1 MGAVASAVSSAV
13 SSVVESVGDAVE
25 SVGQAVGEAAES
37 VGNAVGEAAEEIG
50 NAIGEGAEA
59 VGDFGEHVD
68 KVVDKHVPG
77 GWMTVGLVAGT
88 IATAG
93 ALGAGSFGT
102 FGAGTASQAAS
113 AASAATTFAGASS
126 STVASVA
133 TGVLQSAATGALKG
147 AAVGGIRAAL
157 EGDDIWDGVVS
168 GAGSGALGGAIG
180 GVNQLL
186 PFNPYVEQA
195 MGNVVKSA
203 AMGNLDKSL
212 DKILFNAAAGYAG
225 DQLGI
230 SPSVAV
236 PAANLARAAAEG
248 KDLSKALQNTA
259 INYAA
264 GQAGKELGKY
274 AGDFIGDP
282 MGSVKEALGMTNSEN
297 KLAEEPK
304 ELSSSDRLLKFA
316 EQAVKT
322 SVGDY
327 LQDYAKE
334 QLQPKRPTPQPR
346 TPRTGSSAQELM
358 AQGYSWDPERQ
369 VWRRPATSSQA
380 AQETPQPGGTSPM
393 SPQQLAEMGYIW
405 DEERGAYKRPKPVEK
420 ALEEYKD
427 PYESLFSAP
436 EMPKQLTLQEQLAQM
451 GFSFDPEQKTLM
463 ATPSSPEQKPPSSAS
478 SISPFADTFNL
489 TDQNT
494 DFAIDRAL
502 GEYNDPYGSDA
513 VLGEYV
519 DPYLNPDA
527 KRRVIPRTNIFAGG
541 APLQTGSG
549 LYAGTGF
556 TGFSGGGS
564 TSSKSKNT
572 VDYTDGFIDKT
583 TEGIFRYIRPGVM
596 RGNTD
601 YTMPGYPFGQLYRL
615 GMAEGGSTNTE
626 HNPEFFSE
634 GGLNTLDNTYVNGK
648 GDGTSDSIPAM
659 LANGEFVIPADVVS
673 SLGNGSNDSGAKV
686 LDEFLKTIRTHK
698 RKADPKKLP
707 PDSKGALGYLLEAK
721 KQAKK

>member
-1 MGAVASAVSSAV
+1 M
-13 SSVVESVGDAVE
+13 
-25 SVGQAVGEAAES
+25 
-37 VGNAVGEAAEEIG
+37 
-50 NAIGEGAEA
+50 
-59 VGDFGEHVD
+59 
-68 KVVDKHVPG
+68 
-77 GWMTVGLVAGT
+77 
-88 IATAG
+88 
-93 ALGAGSFGT
+93 
-102 FGAGTASQAAS
+102 
-113 AASAATTFAGASS
+113 
-126 STVASVA
+126 
-133 TGVLQSAATGALKG
+133 
-147 AAVGGIRAAL
+147 
-157 EGDDIWDGVVS
+157 VS

-186 PFNPYVEQA
+186 PFNPFVEQA
-195 MGNVVKSA
+195 FGNVVKSA
-203 AMGNLDKSL
+203 ATGNLDKSF
-212 DKILFNAAAGYAG
+212 DKIAFNALAGYAG
-225 DQLGI
+225 SELGI
-230 SPSVAV
+230 SPSVAI

-248 KDLSKALQNTA
+248 KDIGKALQNTA

-274 AGDFIGDP
+274 AGEFIGDP
-282 MGSVKEALGMTNSEN
+282 MGSIKETLGITNAEN

-304 ELSSSDRLLKFA
+304 ELSSSDKLLNFA
-316 EQAVKT
+316 ENAVKV

-327 LQDYAKE
+327 LKDYAKE

-346 TPRTGSSAQELM
+346 APRTGSSAQELM

-369 VWRRPATSSQA
+369 VWRRPATATQT

-393 SPQQLAEMGYIW
+393 SPQQLAELGYTW
-405 DEERGAYKRPKPVEK
+405 DEERGAYKRPKPVET
-420 ALEEYKD
+420 ALAEYKD

-436 EMPKQLTLQEQLAQM
+436 EQPKQLTLQEQLAQM
-451 GFSFDPEQKTLM
+451 GFSFDPERQSLTATPEQK
-463 ATPSSPEQKPPSSAS
+463 TPSSES

-489 TDQNT
+489 TEPDT

-502 GEYNDPYGSDA
+502 GEYIDPYERDN

-519 DPYLNPDA
+519 DPYLNPNA
-527 KRRVIPRTNIFAGG
+527 RRQAIPRTNIFAGG

-549 LYAGTGF
+549 LSAISGF
-556 TGFSGGGS
+556 AAYSGGGS

-615 GMAEGGSTNTE
+615 GMAEGGSTTTE

-634 GGLNTLDNTYVNGK
+634 GGLNTLGNTYVNGK

-698 RKADPKKLP
+698 RNVDPKKLP